1 MSIRSH
7 NNVTRGAPVEISI
20 DCQPVS
26 AHEGETIAAVLLL
39 QDKTS
44 CYRTR
49 GDRPRMMFCNMG
61 TCFECRVRVTQSGVS
76 RWVLAC
82 TTPVQ
87 SQMSIDTDI
96 NLSQWIPGQ
105 TNDV

>member
-1 MSIRSH
+1 MSSRSN
-7 NNVTRGAPVEISI
+7 NNVTRGDPVEVIL
-20 DCQPVS
+20 DGQPVS

-39 QDKTS
+39 QGITA

-61 TCFECRVRVTQSGVS
+61 LCFECRVRVTQQAVS

-82 TTPVQ
+82 VTPVQ
-87 SQMSIDTDI
+87 SQMIIDTNLD
-96 NLSQWIPGQ
+96 LSQWIPPEAD
-105 TNDV
+105 DV